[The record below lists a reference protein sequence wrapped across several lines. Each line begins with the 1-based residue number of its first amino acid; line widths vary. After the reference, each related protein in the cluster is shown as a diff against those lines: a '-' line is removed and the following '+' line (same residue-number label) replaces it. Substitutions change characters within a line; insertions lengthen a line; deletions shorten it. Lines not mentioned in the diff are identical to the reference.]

1 MRILV
6 LGSDRDYLVNF
17 RGDLIRAMVAAGCEV
32 FASAPAPEDGHH
44 AARIREMGATF
55 VPIEMARNS
64 VSPLR
69 DAATLRRL
77 VRTFRRIRPDSV
89 FAYTAK
95 PVIYG
100 GIAARLAGVRSFH
113 ALIPGLGYLFMGNG
127 ASGRARRALAARMYR
142 AGLARAETVFFQNR
156 DDAEDLREAG
166 ALRRGQQITYLA
178 GSGIDTERFAPAP
191 FPERAAFLFVA
202 RLVREKGIGEFIEA
216 ARMVKERI
224 PDAVFR
230 VVGYFDGSP
239 NDIDRGIV
247 DAAHREGTIEF
258 VGRVSDVRPELARSS
273 AFVLPSYY
281 REGTPRSALEALAM
295 GRPVVTT
302 DWVGCRET
310 VEDGVNGMLVPVRD
324 PAAVAR
330 AVELLARDRGLLE
343 RMGRASRDRAC
354 SRFDVRSV
362 NADIMAA
369 MGVPR
374 PCPGPA
380 APGRPSGTARQYTAT

>member
-100 GIAARLAGVRSFH
+100 GIAARLAGIRSFH
-113 ALIPGLGYLFMGNG
+113 ALIPGLGYLFMGTG

-156 DDAEDLREAG
+156 DDAEDLRQAG
-166 ALRRGQQITYLA
+166 ALRSGQRITYLA
-178 GSGIDTERFAPAP
+178 GSGIDTERFAPTP
-191 FPERAAFLFVA
+191 FPERPAFLFVA

-216 ARMVKERI
+216 ARMVKARM

-239 NDIDRGIV
+239 NDVDRGVV

-281 REGTPRSALEALAM
+281 REGTPRSTLEALAM

-374 PCPGPA
+374 PCPSPA